1 MFTGELHSWSR
12 LSGMTRSNKNK
23 HMKSI
28 TTSEELKAAIL
39 ELELQQASEL
49 ILLKEQY
56 YKTREGF
63 KLTNL
68 IRSKFKETLSDPDLK
83 TDAINAAIGFTSGI
97 LAKKLMIGKT
107 INPFKKL
114 LGIAVEMAV
123 ASSVVKNADE
133 IKAAGGNI
141 FKMLFRKKE
150 VQEKV

>member
-1 MFTGELHSWSR
+1 M
-12 LSGMTRSNKNK
+12 N
-23 HMKSI
+23 SI
-28 TTSEELKAAIL
+28 TTSEELKAAIQQ
-39 ELELQQASEL
+39 LELQQTDEL

-56 YKTREGF
+56 YKTKEGF

-68 IRSKFKETLSDPDLK
+68 IKSKFKETISDPDLK

-123 ASSVVKNADE
+123 AGSVAKNADG
-133 IKAAGGNI
+133 IKSAGSSIFNI
-141 FKMLFRKKE
+141 LFRKKE
-150 VQEKV
+150 VQDKP